1 MYPILK
7 LRPPEKDN
15 KTDFGLPLWKL
26 PIYRET
32 LLNSVILTK
41 DNYKE
46 MALNHI
52 KNIAGNDSETLKL
65 VEEVEQNDFKQKDIC
80 LDFDNCVSMLKTEIL
95 KSDNM
100 EAVPT
105 EMISREIEKNDA
117 EIQTHESF
125 MIDKFLQKMW
135 EKRSLEIEQNDAGP
149 ANHVVLEVEPGCSND
164 ESNKILINSEQN
176 LEDTPMDVESQ
187 IDFEASDNQAMS
199 CDVQDYVQNEIA
211 ITILSNESVDK
222 CFDSIN
228 EFLPS
233 HIDKPNVSITNE
245 VKPQSSEKTPEI
257 PAVESNIMELIP
269 DPPKKDQFKRKL
281 IRRTLKLKIP
291 DDLTYFDSSEH
302 ENVAPCDESTE
313 MTLSESQIENYIN
326 DAFPDSDVYEESFN
340 DSEKNVFEDLSN
352 NAHVQ
357 TIAEE
362 PETEST
368 CLTEPNFVS
377 NLEPENIEEILESN
391 NENFI
396 NDFTEKELNEIT
408 EDCIESV
415 KLDVTDHFDDDKIE
429 STENEP
435 SNFKETSSQE
445 MKTSQEIC
453 EMDQKIVIDQEIEDK
468 IQTLLNEDKDKNQ
481 INVENLFEAD
491 ECSSSAFIGN
501 PNDFNTDNFEAHE
514 TLERKLVKITE
525 NFELLSVNIETD
537 EMILTTPETLETC
550 ETVKIEESKQNLKIQ
565 NVESNQNIETQNL
578 ESNQMI
584 ETQNVEL
591 KQIIETQ
598 NVELYRNIETQ
609 NVELN
614 QNTETQ
620 ILESNQNCET
630 RNLESNENLET
641 QNVDSKQKIETQN
654 MDSNQNR
661 ESQNVELKQN
671 LETRD
676 VVEDNLISTVQTPDV
691 DESKSASQESSDT
704 KEEKND
710 RKMKKIPIQNEIS
723 SVPDTPK
730 NIEEKKFKR
739 KLSINRIDIQT
750 TDVPNKA
757 KATRPI
763 KLKRSKFVKNSDS
776 IEATRFHEDDGK
788 IQCTDTNTHI
798 SDEKIIENTSEM
810 CSATQ
815 INIKPEQNTI
825 KIKEPEEKCAI
836 EVTQELNDDNSSQE
850 LKTSEPNP
858 DNQTVKENEIQSVD
872 VENAQIENAP
882 QFEEI
887 LFQDVADAQQIH
899 FELNQVIIEEGNE
912 PNVEEASKETF
923 TIEIPSDGSDTDTTN
938 EDKTLKVQDQTN
950 HLKRKQNTQ
959 PSSNK
964 RNLKKKRKITE
975 VIEKI
980 DDDSETEDEVTFVPT
995 KDPLVSK
1002 IKVAEV
1008 DKPNYNITFQPT
1020 NDPLVSSTKSVRSK
1034 RIKKCSVK
1042 LIDQISSNKTVKK
1055 SKVTDKPMNRPQKPE
1070 SSENVNAVPE
1080 NENNIDVSTE
1090 TFKKEIE
1097 SVQIDDLPKIKKSS
1111 KISFKKDIKDEMKDP
1126 LTIEPEIKKIS
1137 KISAKNDKNLTDHL
1151 NLDKPEI
1158 RRSKRQKSNSTTIM
1172 TEIDEVS
1179 SDNETLSQVK
1189 SKTIKQQKLK
1199 RSHTEMTDPGPSKIQ
1214 KKSENKS
1221 LKANKTDSPQKVS
1234 AGGEIRRSV
1243 RILARHLGD

>member
-7 LRPPEKDN
+7 LRPPEKDKN
-15 KTDFGLPLWKL
+15 TDFDLPLWKL

-46 MALNHI
+46 MALNHM

-65 VEEVEQNDFKQKDIC
+65 VEDIEKNDFKQKDIC

-117 EIQTHESF
+117 EVQTHESF

-135 EKRSLEIEQNDAGP
+135 EKRSLEIEQDDGP
-149 ANHVVLEVEPGCSND
+149 VSNHEMVEVELGCSND
-164 ESNKILINSEQN
+164 ETSKSLTNSEEN
-176 LEDTPMDVESQ
+176 LEDTAMDVESQ
-187 IDFEASDNQAMS
+187 NDYEASENQDLG
-199 CDVQDYVQNEIA
+199 CDGSDDAQNEIE
-211 ITILSNESVDK
+211 TTKLSNVLVDE

-233 HIDKPNVSITNE
+233 HIDKPNVSVTNE
-245 VKPQSSEKTPEI
+245 VKPQNSEKTPDI
-257 PAVESNIMELIP
+257 PTLESNVMELIP
-269 DPPKKDQFKRKL
+269 DPPKKDPFKRKL

-291 DDLTYFDSSEH
+291 DDLTYLDSSVH

-445 MKTSQEIC
+445 IKTSQEIC

-468 IQTLLNEDKDKNQ
+468 IQTLLNEEQDKSETDL
-481 INVENLFEAD
+481 ENLFEAD

-609 NVELN
+609 NVELYRN
-614 QNTETQ
+614 IETQ
-620 ILESNQNCET
+620 ILESNQNFET

-661 ESQNVELKQN
+661 ESQNVELKQI

-676 VVEDNLISTVQTPDV
+676 VVEDNLISTVQTPDF
-691 DESKSASQESSDT
+691 DESKNASQESSDT
-704 KEEKND
+704 KAEKND
-710 RKMKKIPIQNEIS
+710 RKMKKSPIQNEIPIVTDS
-723 SVPDTPK
+723 PK

-739 KLSINRIDIQT
+739 KLSINRIDIQSN
-750 TDVPNKA
+750 DVPNKT

-776 IEATRFHEDDGK
+776 IETTRFQEDDEK
-788 IQCTDTNTHI
+788 IQNRHKNTNI
-798 SDEKIIENTSEM
+798 SDEKIIENATEM

-815 INIKPEQNTI
+815 INIDPDEDTTKV
-825 KIKEPEEKCAI
+825 KEHESKCVI
-836 EVTQELNDDNSSQE
+836 DGGSQE
-850 LKTSEPNP
+850 LKTVEPNP
-858 DNQTVKENEIQSVD
+858 DNQTIQENEIQNVD
-872 VENAQIENAP
+872 AQNVQVQNTP

-887 LFQDVADAQQIH
+887 LFQDVGDAQQIH
-899 FELNQVIIEEGNE
+899 FQLNQVIIEEGNE
-912 PNVEEASKETF
+912 PNVEETSKETF

-959 PSSNK
+959 PSLNK
-964 RNLKKKRKITE
+964 LNLKKKRKITE

-980 DDDSETEDEVTFVPT
+980 NDDSETEDEVTFVPT

-1008 DKPNYNITFQPT
+1008 DIPNYNITFQPT
-1020 NDPLVSSTKSVRSK
+1020 NDLLVSSTKSVRPK
-1034 RIKKCSVK
+1034 RLKKCSVK
-1042 LIDQISSNKTVKK
+1042 LIDQKSSNKSVKK
-1055 SKVTDKPMNRPQKPE
+1055 SKVNDKPMNRSQKPE
-1070 SSENVNAVPE
+1070 SSENVNVVPE
-1080 NENNIDVSTE
+1080 IEDNIDVSTE

-1111 KISFKKDIKDEMKDP
+1111 KVSFKKEIKDEMKDP
-1126 LTIEPEIKKIS
+1126 LTIEPEIKKIN
-1137 KISAKNDKNLTDHL
+1137 KISAKNYKNLTDHL
-1151 NLDKPEI
+1151 TLDKPEI

-1172 TEIDEVS
+1172 TDIVIDEVS

-1199 RSHTEMTDPGPSKIQ
+1199 RSHTEITDPGPSKIQ

-1234 AGGEIRRSV
+1234 TGGEIRRSV